1 MIINGANT
9 NTFSMAFANL
19 HKNAGTAMTSEKIF
33 SRRFDTLE
41 LSSFF
46 KKFSNETENKS
57 CVAEIRKMLSETESG
72 DSAERMAKGIT
83 GYAYM
88 EISLAREAMR
98 TETNIFKFNYYSEE
112 RSYYQGLLNEADGNE
127 AASISRQMPLY
138 DDYEYI
144 CRENE
149 PVDREKA
156 LQALANVQSRI
167 DDLINDTKNENDKVD
182 MQTYNKCAASFASA
196 FGTENSSVALSEK
209 DYNKLFGKLEATEE
223 DYVQKC
229 SERAKSLW
237 KCYDNLKECLNKCID
252 RVRSGLNGE
261 ERVKVI
267 NTAFARAYGSSLEDI
282 TKLIEELQVTDET
295 EQQ

>member
-1 MIINGANT
+1 MVINGTNT

-19 HKNAGTAMTSEKIF
+19 HKSAGTTMTSGKIF

-46 KKFSNETENKS
+46 KKFSNESENKS

-72 DSAERMAKGIT
+72 ESAERMAKGIT

-112 RSYYQGLLNEADGNE
+112 RSYYQSLLNEADGSE
-127 AASISRQMPLY
+127 AASMSRQMPLY
-138 DDYEYI
+138 DDYEYV

-149 PVDREKA
+149 PVDRGKA

-167 DDLINDTKNENDKVD
+167 DNLINDTKNENDKVD
-182 MQTYNKCAASFASA
+182 MQTYNMCAASFASA
-196 FGTENSSVALSEK
+196 FGIENSSVALSEN
-209 DYNKLFGKLEATEE
+209 DYNKLFGKIEATEE
-223 DYVQKC
+223 DYIQKC

-237 KCYDNLKECLNKCID
+237 KCYDNLKECLSKSID
-252 RVRSGLNGE
+252 RMRSEPNGE
-261 ERVKVI
+261 ERVKAI
-267 NTAFARAYGSSLEDI
+267 NAAFSKAYGNSLEDI
-282 TKLIEELQVTDET
+282 MNLVEELQMTNKAE
-295 EQQ
+295 